1 MTTLSLL
8 VGEYGRG
15 RRNENFAFELHK
27 YFRQEFLA
35 NNFVRSS
42 NCAWLSNLGCS
53 RNENKLRIVAR
64 VRKGKKH
71 DYPWPDDIDPH
82 NSAGALTYLS
92 SFKPLAEK
100 PKPVTL
106 DFEKPLVDLEK
117 KIIEVFFFFCL
128 YIFHNCNLM

>member
-1 MTTLSLL
+1 MNFWKILYVLRVNLVVKYRNVVCVVKMSNYFFLIVCRLKLDMPTLSLL

-15 RRNENFAFELHK
+15 RRNGNFAFELHK

-71 DYPWPDDIDPH
+71 DYPWPDDIDR
-82 NSAGALTYLS
+82 SG
-92 SFKPLAEK
+92 
-100 PKPVTL
+100 
-106 DFEKPLVDLEK
+106 
-117 KIIEVFFFFCL
+117 
-128 YIFHNCNLM
+128 CNQLK

>member
-8 VGEYGRG
+8 VAKCGTEGKNRDHGVEFGSRTFYRNLASVWLRDLGGTKNGR
-15 RRNENFAFELHK
+15 
-27 YFRQEFLA
+27 
-35 NNFVRSS
+35 
-42 NCAWLSNLGCS
+42 
-53 RNENKLRIVAR
+53 KLQIIAK

-82 NSAGALTYLS
+82 SSNTKALSYLS

-106 DFEKPLVDLEK
+106 AFEKPLVDLEQ
-117 KIIEVFFFFCL
+117 KIIEVTFFPLSLSLDQFVRQ
-128 YIFHNCNLM
+128 